1 MIRLIAMFF
10 IGFISLAAAAAELK
24 IITPSNDDSYNINAR
39 ILSRHLGKY
48 LPYNPTITIQSMPG
62 AASLVAANYL
72 YNIAPRDG
80 SVIGIVYKE
89 IPFVGLLGGEGVQF
103 DPNHFNWIGSVADGR
118 KDAVILWANE
128 PKFRS
133 DFVVGAEGATSGN
146 MALFVNRMLGTNFKI
161 VGGYP
166 TTGANRLALERKEVD
181 GVIYSLIGIKT
192 QKPNWLQSGSGI
204 YPTLQ
209 FGNGTARLPEYKEV
223 PALVEYVTDDK
234 DRKLLHAFESQF
246 IMLRPFVAPP
256 GVPKARID
264 ELRNAFSKAMV
275 DAEYVEDAR
284 RANIDIN
291 AISGADMETM
301 IKTPVNI
308 ETLNSLKQIYKVK

>member
-1 MIRLIAMFF
+1 M
-10 IGFISLAAAAAELK
+10 GFMSLAVAAAELK
-24 IITPSNDDSYNINAR
+24 IIVPSNDDSYNINAR
-39 ILSRHLGKY
+39 ILSKHLGKY
-48 LPYNPTITIQSMPG
+48 LPDNPTITIQAMPG
-62 AASLVAANYL
+62 AASLIATNYL

-103 DPNHFNWIGSVADGR
+103 DPNQFNWIGSIADGR

-128 PKFRS
+128 SKFRS
-133 DFVVGAEGATSGN
+133 DFIVGAEGATSGN

-181 GVIYSLIGIKT
+181 AVIYSLVGIKA
-192 QKPNWLQSGSGI
+192 QKLNWLQPNSGI

-209 FGNGTARLPEYKEV
+209 FGNGSTRLPEYKDV
-223 PALVEYVTDDK
+223 PTLSDYITSDEDK
-234 DRKLLHAFESQF
+234 KLLRAFESQF

-256 GVPKARID
+256 GIPKARVE
-264 ELRNAFSKAMV
+264 ELRNAFKKTMK
-275 DAEYVEDAR
+275 DAEFIEDAR
-284 RANIDIN
+284 KANIDIN
-291 AISGADMETM
+291 TIDGHEMEVI
-301 IKTPVNI
+301 IKTSVDI

>member
-1 MIRLIAMFF
+1 MIHLIVMFF
-10 IGFISLAAAAAELK
+10 IGFISLAAAASELK
-24 IITPSNDDSYNINAR
+24 IIVPSNDDSYSINAR
-39 ILSRHLGKY
+39 ILSNHLGKY
-48 LPYNPTITIQSMPG
+48 LPENPTITIQAMPG

-89 IPFVGLLGGEGVQF
+89 IPFVGLLGGDGVQF
-103 DPNHFNWIGSVADGR
+103 DPNQFNWIGSVADGR
-118 KDAVILWANE
+118 KDAVVLWANE

-133 DFVVGAEGATSGN
+133 DFVIGAEGATSGN
-146 MALFVNRMLGTNFKI
+146 MAFFVNKMLGTNFKI

-181 GVIYSLIGIKT
+181 AVIYSLIGIKA

-209 FGNGTARLPEYKEV
+209 FGNGTARLSEYKEV
-223 PALVEYVTDDK
+223 PTLAEYITSDEDK
-234 DRKLLHAFESQF
+234 QLLHAFESQF

-256 GVPKARID
+256 RVPKSRID
-264 ELRNAFSKAMV
+264 ELRNAFLKVMV
-275 DAEYVEDAR
+275 DIEYVEDAR
-284 RANIDIN
+284 RANIDIS
-291 AISGADMETM
+291 AISGTDMETM
-301 IKTPVNI
+301 IKTPMDI
-308 ETLNSLKQIYKVK
+308 KTLNSLKQIYKVK

>member
-39 ILSRHLGKY
+39 ILSKHLGKY
-48 LPYNPTITIQSMPG
+48 LPDNPTITIQAMPG
-62 AASLVAANYL
+62 AASLVATNYL

-103 DPNHFNWIGSVADGR
+103 DPNQFNWIGSVADGR

-181 GVIYSLIGIKT
+181 AVIYSLIGIKT

-209 FGNGTARLPEYKEV
+209 FGNGTSRLPEYKEI
-223 PALVEYVTDDK
+223 PTLAEYVTDDK

-256 GVPKARID
+256 GVPKAKVE
-264 ELRNAFSKAMV
+264 ELRNAFSKTMNDV
-275 DAEYVEDAR
+275 EYMEDAR
-284 RANIDIN
+284 KANIDIN
-291 AISGADMETM
+291 MIDGIEMESIVKM
-301 IKTPVNI
+301 HVDV
-308 ETLNSLKQIYKVK
+308 ETLNNLKQIYKVK

>member
-1 MIRLIAMFF
+1 MIRLIVMFF
-10 IGFISLAAAAAELK
+10 VGFISLAAAAAELK
-24 IITPSNDDSYNINAR
+24 IITPSNDDSYNTNAR

-48 LPYNPTITIQSMPG
+48 LPNNPTITIQAMPG
-62 AASLVAANYL
+62 AASLVATNYL

-103 DPNHFNWIGSVADGR
+103 DPNQFNWIGSVADGR
-118 KDAVILWANE
+118 KDAVILWSNE

-146 MALFVNRMLGTNFKI
+146 MALFVNKMLGTNFKI

-166 TTGANRLALERKEVD
+166 TSGANRLALERKEVD
-181 GVIYSLIGIKT
+181 AVIYNLIGIKT
-192 QKPNWLQSGSGI
+192 QKSNWLKPNSGI
-204 YPTLQ
+204 YASLQ
-209 FGNGTARLPEYKEV
+209 LGNGAVRLPEYKDI
-223 PALVEYVTDDK
+223 PTLAEYITDDK

-256 GVPKARID
+256 GVPKSRID
-264 ELRNAFSKAMV
+264 ELRNAFSKTMV
-275 DAEYVEDAR
+275 DAEFIEDAR

-291 AISGADMETM
+291 VISGVEMES
-301 IKTPVNI
+301 IVKIPVDS
-308 ETLNSLKQIYKVK
+308 ETLISLRQIYKTR